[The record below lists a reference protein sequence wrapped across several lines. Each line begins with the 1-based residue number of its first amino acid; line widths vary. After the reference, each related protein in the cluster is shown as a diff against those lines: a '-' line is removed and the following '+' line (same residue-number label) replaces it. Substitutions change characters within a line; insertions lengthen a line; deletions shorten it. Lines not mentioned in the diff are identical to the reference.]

1 MFLLRISS
9 FFPKFSS
16 FAFAT
21 ISLKDIKIP
30 KELLTT
36 QFCRS
41 SGPGGQNVNKVNT
54 KAEIRFNV
62 ELAAWMD
69 ADVKKKF
76 KELNKNHIN
85 KDGEYV
91 IKSQKTRT
99 QEHNLADAIEK
110 LRYKVWEA
118 SLTEKERSFLIPP
131 ETEAMKGKRVQVKR
145 QKSETKKLRSGN
157 YRDL

>member
-1 MFLLRISS
+1 MFLSRIPS
-9 FFPKFSS
+9 FFSKLPS

-21 ISLKDIKIP
+21 INLKDIKIP

-54 KAEIRFNV
+54 KAEVRFNV
-62 ELAAWMD
+62 DLATWMD

-76 KELNKNHIN
+76 KDLNKNHIN
-85 KDGEYV
+85 KDGEFSV
-91 IKSQKTRT
+91 KSQKTRT
-99 QEHNLADAIEK
+99 QEHNLSDAMEK

-118 SLTEKERSFLIPP
+118 SLTEKERAFLIPS
-131 ETEAMKGKRVQVKR
+131 ETESMKVRRVQVKR
-145 QKSETKKLRSGN
+145 QKSETKQLRSGN